1 MSSPLLG
8 CLEALELGRV
18 LCAMCHQSFRRRG
31 SANKGAVA
39 AQDDIVAQYILT
51 AEAIII
57 DDILSNSSQDGG
69 GGTNEVVWN
78 QRHNGGNGV
87 ATAIDS
93 NILNRFF
100 SCTDSLEDVVF
111 KKSLSTQQLI
121 LNKERLRCEHLSG

>member
-1 MSSPLLG
+1 
-8 CLEALELGRV
+8 
-18 LCAMCHQSFRRRG
+18 MCHQSFRRRG

-39 AQDDIVAQYILT
+39 AQDDIGAQYILA

-57 DDILSNSSQDGG
+57 DDILSNSSQDGGGG